1 MEHVAIVVYKDAEFY
16 NRRPPAV
23 FPTEYRATLRL
34 DDADF
39 EQLRQAVDARGM
51 ISVSRVRDTD
61 ALRDVH
67 VGALIDKINR
77 AMIED
82 RFARRPA
89 DRLGNGVFGIRI
101 DLQEEAGV
109 NG

>member
-16 NRRPPAV
+16 SRRPPAI
-23 FPTEYRATLRL
+23 FPTEYRAPLHL
-34 DDADF
+34 NDADF

-51 ISVSRVRDTD
+51 ISANRVRDAD
-61 ALRDVH
+61 ALRDTH
-67 VGALIDKINR
+67 IGALIDQINR
-77 AMIED
+77 AMIDD
-82 RFARRPA
+82 RFTRRPA